1 MKAHCTLVDYD
12 KKSCVRANLIFKKFS
27 KNKFKIIK
35 SDIFKYKDNKKYDFV
50 VSNGVAHHTKSSSKV
65 LNIACSKVKK
75 NGFIIY
81 GIANQSGMF
90 QRNLM
95 RLILF
100 SISKNNND
108 IMRFAKVLFKDS
120 IDRSIKFSGRS
131 AEEIISDT
139 FINPK
144 FSAVKPLDIL
154 NTFKKYNIDL
164 YSSFPD
170 LKDIETFINTE
181 HMQFKLT
188 NNKSKKLF
196 NKNSIHL
203 HDFQSLSLNKNKNNK
218 DVIKKIKKINQLK
231 DLLVE
236 KINDKNFNNYKIDI
250 QKYLLNLNKFKKES
264 KEFKKINIFD
274 KKHNDEF
281 IDEVKKVLNI
291 MLEKKENEI
300 KIKMLKKTIHKM
312 KLLFKGY
319 NGVGMNYY
327 VGYRIK

>member
-1 MKAHCTLVDYD
+1 MTNIKKRISETLKW
-12 KKSCVRANLIFKKFS
+12 KKHPSYCAAKLNITEKQYIKLKKQVLYE
-27 KNKFKIIK
+27 KRQ
-35 SDIFKYKDNKKYDFV
+35 NKKKRNYLHDISQDV
-50 VSNGVAHHTKSSSKV
+50 NVTEAIDLENGTGK
-65 LNIACSKVKK
+65 L
-75 NGFIIY
+75 
-81 GIANQSGMF
+81 SGTF
-90 QRNLM
+90 DYEP
-95 RLILF
+95 
-100 SISKNNND
+100 K
-108 IMRFAKVLFKDS
+108 
-120 IDRSIKFSGRS
+120 S

>member
-1 MKAHCTLVDYD
+1 MKYKKKLVSVVHQVNKIYSKSNPSTYLKNFLNKKNVETFAKNRIDFFLKLKLTPKLFKDSDLLDLGCGTGQNSIAFSIMEANCTLIDYD
-12 KKSCVRANLIFKKFS
+12 KESCDRANLVFKKFS

-50 VSNGVAHHTKSSSKV
+50 VSNGVAHHTKSSSKI

-108 IMRFAKVLFKDS
+108 IMHFAKVLFKDS

-139 FINPK
+139 FLNPK
-144 FSAVKPLDIL
+144 FSAVKPLSIL
-154 NTFKKYNIDL
+154 NTFNKYSIDL

-170 LKDIETFINTE
+170 FKDIETFINTE

-188 NNKSKKLF
+188 NNKSKKIF
-196 NKNSIHL
+196 NKDSIHL
-203 HDFQSLSLNKNKNNK
+203 HDFQSLSLNKNKNKK
-218 DVIKKIKKINQLK
+218 DVI
-231 DLLVE
+231 
-236 KINDKNFNNYKIDI
+236 
-250 QKYLLNLNKFKKES
+250 
-264 KEFKKINIFD
+264 
-274 KKHNDEF
+274 
-281 IDEVKKVLNI
+281 
-291 MLEKKENEI
+291 
-300 KIKMLKKTIHKM
+300 
-312 KLLFKGY
+312 
-319 NGVGMNYY
+319 
-327 VGYRIK
+327 